1 MFKVECP
8 GCKSSYN
15 VDERRVPEK
24 TGMKMRCPR
33 CQSSF
38 VVRRPGE
45 GAGAAQGAPPPSSRG
60 GDGSAAPG
68 SDPAGAGPSSRP
80 KSVPPPK
87 KKVPDLDP
95 TVIRPRPVIA
105 PGLLP
110 GANRD
115 PAGSPRTRTAA
126 LNLDDLPVVSAPTT
140 PDPKSTAP
148 LRKQTTLGLGTG
160 KEIQLPSTIGNRSLA
175 KNADRN
181 RTRPNTAMNT
191 DRARTLPRPDFL
203 ADNSD
208 SAGDEEWDLP
218 SVPDPLAASAPPPA
232 APAPI
237 DDFPVLKG
245 PEGAL
250 GSAGLPAAK
259 PGAPLLRPTSA
270 GLAAARGGP
279 GATTAPAMRAQRTPA
294 APAVSTDRP
303 PRANPFAGPSGLG
316 ASSGSDQD
324 LPVTARPNAVPVSA
338 PAASA
343 GQDLD
348 FELDLG
354 LPVVRG
360 TTAKPGQA
368 GVARPGDSRGLGESE
383 LPVVS
388 GGVPRGAG
396 SVSAPHAPPPR
407 APAGP
412 APATRPTTPSA
423 PAVRAPSPGPTS
435 ADDLLGDDPFAGV
448 GLPIVSSDA
457 GAAGGGYLPAT
468 AAPKPAAAAEAFE
481 LDIPGMGDLPSPQ
494 LGETGLLPS
503 HAGAFDANLPTAAG
517 LDDPLLPAHG
527 GAGAGLLPTPA
538 PTAAYLPS
546 NSGGSL
552 ELELA
557 RPVPPPAAP
566 GGLPG
571 GGFGDPARAHPHAGA
586 VDDDPLGFGL
596 NRPADAGDAAAG
608 AGLEM
613 AEVGGGVAA
622 RPVGGAAPFVPAGA
636 AAPGAAAGD
645 EGLEFGIPA
654 AGSTEAPRK
663 QTPLAVNVVS
673 GRAGRG
679 LRIAAVGTLLAV
691 VAGGALTFTPYGAF
705 GYFALHD
712 MVKASTFAS
721 LSASTGNDVRG
732 ALAKDSAVGVDEV
745 LGRVDAALAKE
756 PRARAVAAWGAY
768 AGFLRVLRF
777 GQDVHISAHAEALLS
792 QLPDDA
798 KGLPYE
804 TARAARSAASAQGL
818 ARSRTLAD
826 GLVKRYP
833 KDPDVLVLAGEI
845 ELLAKD
851 FEKAKAHFTAL
862 ADIEKSPRAQFGL
875 ARTLEASGDL
885 PGAVGAA
892 QRTLTLAP
900 NHAGARLLL
909 AQRAWDDARDEL
921 TALKLAQE
929 IVKDPAVK
937 ATAGAADLIA
947 THALIGQ
954 IHLARSRVSQAEASF
969 NEAIKLQPKAP
980 AGLLGLGETLYRSG
994 RFADAL
1000 ARFNAAMEAD
1010 PESVPAKVGSAKTKI
1025 ALERLQEARDMLR
1038 TLTKKLKETK
1048 KESFEALTWQGR
1060 AEEAIG
1066 DRPAAEASYVEAI
1079 RVGGTNAD
1087 VIDAYVS
1094 LSQMLA
1100 GLGRPTE
1107 AVSKLEEARAKLPKS
1122 GTMFR
1127 ALGEMALLSGRHE
1140 DAVRELGE
1148 AIALDENDTA
1158 ARFKLGVARR
1168 RMGQLEAAA
1177 AAFDKVAAAD
1187 PEYPGLLLE
1196 RALLLEQSGQA
1207 AKALE
1212 LFEAALAKAPT
1223 DPDMMLRVAAALLA
1237 SEQPAKAQR
1246 AEELARK
1253 VVLARPNSA
1262 EANHY
1267 LGRAL
1272 LFRGTNLAEALRYL
1286 KRAAD
1291 LDGNRA
1297 EYHLYVGW
1305 AANVADNQAAAQAA
1319 LEKAL
1324 ELDKSLADAYWQRG
1338 VLRRRQRAVVDAERD
1353 LLKALELR
1361 PSRFEAYATLAEVYE
1376 DQQKWPSANAAWAKA
1391 IAADGTRAQW
1401 RFRYGKLL
1409 SHGPDKAGALT
1420 QLTEAVHLATV
1431 MQPQPAWLGEA
1442 CLLLADA
1449 ERAAHKNAEAIEHY
1463 QRFLSLAPPDSP
1475 YRKDAAAALR
1485 ALGAPPSSP

>member
-1 MFKVECP
+1 
-8 GCKSSYN
+8 
-15 VDERRVPEK
+15 
-24 TGMKMRCPR
+24 
-33 CQSSF
+33 
-38 VVRRPGE
+38 
-45 GAGAAQGAPPPSSRG
+45 
-60 GDGSAAPG
+60 
-68 SDPAGAGPSSRP
+68 
-80 KSVPPPK
+80 VPPAK

-110 GANRD
+110 GGANAN
-115 PAGSPRTRTAA
+115 AGARTRTAA
-126 LNLDDLPVVSAPTT
+126 LNLDDLPVVSAPAT

-160 KEIQLPSTIGNRSLA
+160 KEIQLPPSIGNRSLA

-203 ADNSD
+203 ADNGD
-208 SAGDEEWDLP
+208 SGTDEEWDLP
-218 SVPDPLAASAPPPA
+218 SVPDPLAASPGR
-232 APAPI
+232 APAPSPV
-237 DDFPVLKG
+237 DDFPVLRG
-245 PEGAL
+245 PEAGPFGAT
-250 GSAGLPAAK
+250 GLPAAK
-259 PGAPLLRPTSA
+259 PGSPLLRPSAA
-270 GLAAARGGP
+270 GLGAVRGGP
-279 GATTAPAMRAQRTPA
+279 AATTAPAMRAQRTPA
-294 APAVSTDRP
+294 APPTAPTAPP
-303 PRANPFAGPSGLG
+303 PRPNPFAS
-316 ASSGSDQD
+316 ASGSGADLDAELD
-324 LPVTARPNAVPVSA
+324 LPVTARPHAVPVA
-338 PAASA
+338 TPAASS

-360 TTAKPGQA
+360 TTARPGQA
-368 GVARPGDSRGLGESE
+368 GVGRPATPGAADSRGIGEAQ
-383 LPVVS
+383 LPVVVGAPGVAPRTAGTAPIPAPKPA
-388 GGVPRGAG
+388 GGVGG
-396 SVSAPHAPPPR
+396 
-407 APAGP
+407 
-412 APATRPTTPSA
+412 PATRPTTPSA
-423 PAVRAPSPGPTS
+423 PAVRGPSPSVPTS

-448 GLPIVSSDA
+448 GLPIVSPDA
-457 GAAGGGYLPAT
+457 GAGAYLPT
-468 AAPKPAAAAEAFE
+468 AAKAGPAAEGFE

-494 LGETGLLPS
+494 MGDAGLLPS

-517 LDDPLLPAHG
+517 LDDPLLPTHASS
-527 GAGAGLLPTPA
+527 GLLPTPA

-546 NSGGSL
+546 NASGSL

-557 RPVPPPAAP
+557 RPGAQTPGPAATASGAAAP
-566 GGLPG
+566 GA
-571 GGFGDPARAHPHAGA
+571 FVDPARAAAPGA
-586 VDDDPLGFGL
+586 VDDDPLGFGF
-596 NRPADAGDAAAG
+596 NRPAGEG
-608 AGLEM
+608 GGSGLEM
-613 AEVGGGVAA
+613 ADAGAGFGPRPGVGGSA
-622 RPVGGAAPFVPAGA
+622 PAGA
-636 AAPGAAAGD
+636 ASATAAGD

-679 LRIAAVGTLLAV
+679 LRIAAVGTFLAV

-721 LSASTGNDVRG
+721 LAASTGNDVRG
-732 ALAKDSAVGVDEV
+732 ALAKDSAAAVDEV

-768 AGFLRVLRF
+768 AGFVRVLRF
-777 GQDVHISAHAEALLS
+777 GPDVHISAHAEALLS
-792 QLPDDA
+792 QLPA
-798 KGLPYE
+798 NATGLPYE

-818 ARSRTLAD
+818 ARSRTLID
-826 GLVKRYP
+826 GLVKRFP

-851 FEKAKAHFTAL
+851 FDKAKASFTAL
-862 ADIEKSPRAQFGL
+862 GAIEKSPRAEFGL
-875 ARTLEASGDL
+875 ARTLEAAGDAA
-885 PGAVGAA
+885 GAAGAA

-909 AQRAWDDARDEL
+909 AQRAWDENRDEL

-937 ATAGAADLIA
+937 ATAGQADLIA

-954 IHLARSRVSQAEASF
+954 VHLARSRVSQAEASF

-1066 DRPAAEASYVEAI
+1066 DRAAAEASYVEAI

-1376 DQQKWPSANAAWAKA
+1376 DQQKWPLANAAWAKA
-1391 IAADGTRAQW
+1391 IAADGTRPQW

-1449 ERAAHKNAEAIEHY
+1449 ERVARKNPEAIEHY

-1475 YRKDAAAALR
+1475 YRKDAIAALR
-1485 ALGAPPSSP
+1485 APGAAPANP